1 MANYQ
6 NICKNFYNIKYKIN
20 LDYFKYEDKIY
31 DNDYILGLSM
41 LITELMNDIHSY
53 DINMLDNLKKLIICL
68 SSDNVSYDGKIED
81 LKEYMLTI
89 LYIAKSN
96 IQEDISVI
104 DYYERGLSNKSMID
118 LISNDKYTLDQRIEN
133 DMNLINYIVDGI
145 EYDNKDELLTLIS
158 LKRFVCKNKLDFDRE
173 ELARIKAILPSFN
186 EKKIKRL

>member
-1 MANYQ
+1 MGNYQ

-31 DNDYILGLSM
+31 DNDYILGLTT

-96 IQEDISVI
+96 IQDDISVI
-104 DYYERGLSNKSMID
+104 DYYERGLSKKKMID

-133 DMNLINYIVDGI
+133 DMNLINYIVDGV

-158 LKRFVCKNKLDFDRE
+158 LKRFVCKNKLEFDNE